1 MLFQYDIYINHTADS
16 PVDCYDNAGIP
27 LILGIKHPALCNLQ
41 SPVNLPDTHARPY
54 AEGYYLVPAGIAPA
68 VKNIVDIVNADI
80 ASADNIIDLDIVLRN
95 IPVNVVR
102 EGAGPA
108 GGISAYELL
117 RLGL

>member
-27 LILGIKHPALCNLQ
+27 LILGVKHSALCNLQ

-54 AEGYYLVPAGIAPA
+54 AEGYHLVPAGIALA
-68 VKNIVDIVNADI
+68 VKNIVNIVYADI
-80 ASADNIIDLDIVLRN
+80 ATADNIVNLDIVLSN
-95 IPVNVVR
+95 IRVNVVR
-102 EGAGPA
+102 EGTGPA